1 MAVDMGGSRVPVRE
15 QRLGSI
21 TGYEGEASDLCRKS
35 LEGKLNERSRSFGQC
50 GVCPSFAANFLATT
64 ILEAAVVNHAPLGC
78 AGDFCNFNQGRRM
91 WLKGHGDVPAN
102 IPFVNTNLRETD
114 MVFGGA
120 EKLRRGVRE
129 AHARFGPRAIFV
141 TTSCASAIIGDDM
154 DGILGELETEL
165 GLPIIPVHCEGFGTK
180 VHITGADALYHGI
193 LQKIVKPAREKRA
206 DVVNVINTNNATDGV
221 LT

>member
-1 MAVDMGGSRVPVRE
+1 MADDIGDSRVPVRE

-21 TGYEGEASDLCRKS
+21 TGYEGTASDLCRKS
-35 LEGKLNERSRSFGQC
+35 LEGKLKERSRSFSQC
-50 GVCPSFAANFLATT
+50 SICPSFAANFLATAIFET
-64 ILEAAVVNHAPLGC
+64 AVVNHAPLGC
-78 AGDFCNFNQGRRM
+78 AGDFCNFNQGRRA
-91 WLKGHGDVPAN
+91 WLKSHGGDPSN
-102 IPFVNTNLRETD
+102 IPFVNTNLRESD

-129 AHARFGPRAIFV
+129 AHSRFSPRAIFV

-154 DGILGELETEL
+154 EGILNELESEL
-165 GLPIIPVHCEGFGTK
+165 DLPIIPVHCEGFGSK
-180 VHITGADALYHGI
+180 VPITGADALYHGI
-193 LQKIVKPAREKRA
+193 LQKIVKPARSKHA